1 MDRNGVYG
9 LMGHVQ
15 RNRHVEN
22 LLGDAEYAQ
31 AADAVS
37 SREADQLRKRKFEND
52 RGKAHV
58 MLARHLVQANLK
70 PQEMDARLS
79 SESAEGNTKKTN
91 AFRVTGTRSVP
102 GIIYVYG
109 GHTSNSSSL
118 LCSSQWEIHT
128 SSIG

>member
-37 SREADQLRKRKFEND
+37 SSEADQLRKRKFEDD

-58 MLARHLVQANLK
+58 LLVRHLVQANLK
-70 PQEMDARLS
+70 AQEMDARLLKVPKATDDFFLDEFPS
-79 SESAEGNTKKTN
+79 TASFFPPFCCWEPY
-91 AFRVTGTRSVP
+91 FR
-102 GIIYVYG
+102 
-109 GHTSNSSSL
+109 H
-118 LCSSQWEIHT
+118 
-128 SSIG
+128 